1 MLKAHILVVEDEVII
16 ALDIQRTLIRMGY
29 AVPEFVTSAES
40 ALERIGTLQPD
51 LVLMD
56 IHLSGAMDGIAAADE
71 IRKQHGLPVVFL
83 TAHSDE
89 ATLNR
94 AKITEP
100 YGYVLKPFEERE
112 LQIAIDIAL
121 YRHGAET
128 KLRQMER
135 WLGTTLESLG
145 DGVIATNLD
154 GRITFMNRMAEVL
167 TGWPQPEALGR
178 PFDEVLR
185 LVYQT
190 TGVPIGNLTERVLE
204 NGLIIDL
211 SPDTALINREG
222 AEIPVDKSAAPIRD
236 KSGNAAGIV
245 IVFRELTARKYVEE
259 KLRYFAAHD
268 ILTGLPNEILLT
280 DRLNLAFEQA
290 KRYPDY
296 AYALLVIDLDR
307 FRHIIDSHGDVFG
320 DMVLS
325 AVAQRLKEHL
335 RGVDTLAR
343 VGGDEFMILLTHI
356 EDLLDVVHIAKR
368 ILDRMSEA
376 IIIDGQEAFIS
387 ASIGIVLSEPRYQR
401 TDDILHDAAFALRQ
415 AKAQGNGQLRVFNS
429 TQNNYAL
436 RLLHLEAGLSMAIER
451 KEFRLHY
458 QPIVELASGALT
470 GFEAL
475 LHWQYPEHGLLTP
488 ADFWALAEKIGILV
502 KISAWMLR
510 ESCRQLRA
518 WQQSAPENAALSI
531 AVNLSQTQFL
541 HPNLRD
547 HLTQALAASGLEAR
561 YLCLEISEELAAED
575 PLVSAHLLAELA
587 ELGVQLHLDGFDAGS
602 NASLDLLQN
611 PLFHAVKIDRNIV
624 RAASGATGGKSAVMR
639 SMLSLAGELGKKV
652 AAEGIETAAQ
662 AERLLAWGCQCGQ
675 GHHFAGPLAAEDVER
690 LLASGAKSRG

>member
-1 MLKAHILVVEDEVII
+1 MLKARMLVVEDEVII

-29 AVPEFVTSAES
+29 DVPEFVTSAES

-71 IRKQHGLPVVFL
+71 IRKQHALPVVFL

-121 YRHGAET
+121 YRHSAET

-145 DGVIATNLD
+145 DGVIATRLD
-154 GRITFMNRMAEVL
+154 GSITFMNRMAEVL

-178 PFDEVLR
+178 PFGEVLR

-190 TGVPIGNLTERVLE
+190 TGIPITNLVERVLE

-222 AEIPVDKSAAPIRD
+222 MEIPVDKSAAPIRD
-236 KSGNAAGIV
+236 KSGNVAGIV

-259 KLRYFAAHD
+259 KLRHFAVHD
-268 ILTGLPNEILLT
+268 VLTGLPNEILLT
-280 DRLNLAFEQA
+280 DRLSQAFEHA

-296 AYALLVIDLDR
+296 AFALLVIDLDR
-307 FRHIIDSHGDVFG
+307 FRHIIDSYGDVFG

-325 AVAQRLKEHL
+325 AVAQRLRENL
-335 RGVDTLAR
+335 RGADTLAR
-343 VGGDEFMILLTHI
+343 VGGDEFMVLLTHI
-356 EDLLDVVHIAKR
+356 NDLLDVVRIAQR
-368 ILDRMSEA
+368 ILDKIAEA
-376 IIIDGQEAFIS
+376 VIIEGQEAFIS

-401 TDDILHDAAFALRQ
+401 TEDILHDAVFALRQ
-415 AKAQGNGQLRVFNS
+415 AKTQGDRRLRVFN
-429 TQNNYAL
+429 TVQNNYAI
-436 RLLHLEAGLSMAIER
+436 RLLQLEADLNLAIER
-451 KEFRLHY
+451 NEFRIHY
-458 QPIVELASGALT
+458 QPIVELASGTLS

-475 LHWQYPEHGLLTP
+475 LHWQYSEHGLLAP

-502 KISAWMLR
+502 KISAWMLH

-518 WQQSAPENAALSI
+518 WQQLSPANAALSV

-541 HPNLRD
+541 HPSLRNQ
-547 HLTQALAASGLEAR
+547 LTQALAASGLDAR
-561 YLCLEISEELAAED
+561 YLCLEIPEEVAAAD
-575 PLVSAHLLAELA
+575 PLVSSHILAELD
-587 ELGVQLHLDGFDAGS
+587 ELGVQLHLDDFDAGGK
-602 NASLDLLQN
+602 ASLNLLQH
-611 PLFHAVKIDRNIV
+611 PSIHTIKIDRSAVRSVSGTSDRKSAIV
-624 RAASGATGGKSAVMR
+624 RSI
-639 SMLSLAGELGKKV
+639 LSLAGELGKKV
-652 AAEGIETAAQ
+652 AAEGIETAEQ
-662 AERLLAWGCQCGQ
+662 AERLLSWGCRCGQ
-675 GHHFAGPLAAEDVER
+675 GYHFAEPLATKDVER
-690 LLASGAKSRG
+690 LLASEAKT